1 MKEKKENIE
10 VQGFKISFVKETG
23 FISLTDLARKS
34 ERDPTEV
41 VRDWFRNS
49 ETLLFLQTWEVIH
62 NPNFKVWEMTHFR
75 LQVLDKTR
83 SLGFQRYTQETLAI
97 GLVSVSGRYGGTFAH
112 PDIALHFCNWMNP
125 EFYAY
130 FLHEFQVMKEKQA
143 SLEGKHWDLRRELA
157 SSNFFIHTDAVRT
170 NIVPLLDWNTKRESL
185 YQASEADLLNLA
197 VFGTIAKQWKAL
209 NPEAKG
215 NLRDHASVRELRV
228 LANMESINAT
238 LIEQGF
244 TKDERLAILARRVER
259 ELAILEDVKALKKLE

>member
-112 PDIALHFCNWMNP
+112 P
-125 EFYAY
+125 
-130 FLHEFQVMKEKQA
+130 
-143 SLEGKHWDLRRELA
+143 
-157 SSNFFIHTDAVRT
+157 
-170 NIVPLLDWNTKRESL
+170 
-185 YQASEADLLNLA
+185 
-197 VFGTIAKQWKAL
+197 
-209 NPEAKG
+209 
-215 NLRDHASVRELRV
+215 
-228 LANMESINAT
+228 
-238 LIEQGF
+238 
-244 TKDERLAILARRVER
+244 
-259 ELAILEDVKALKKLE
+259 